1 MKTLKKVAL
10 YSLPIFAV
18 LLIGL
23 VASVFLFKD
32 RIIQQFIR
40 EANKNLGTPV
50 QIGKIEVSA
59 FEEFPNLAIVL
70 YDVYGEDSHPGDY
83 PLLTAKKV
91 SFVHTINPIKVWFIN
106 FSQSGR

>member
-10 YSLPIFAV
+10 YSLLIFAV